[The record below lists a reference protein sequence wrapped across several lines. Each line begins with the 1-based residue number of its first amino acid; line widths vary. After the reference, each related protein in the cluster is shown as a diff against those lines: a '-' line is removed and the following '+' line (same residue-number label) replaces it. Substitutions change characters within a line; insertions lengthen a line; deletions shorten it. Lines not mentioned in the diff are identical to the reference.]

1 MTAIYPPTNPIA
13 KPRCETQSNWESLM
27 LLVKYLFTGVGV
39 QNSSP
44 SKLGDGQ
51 DGLKNNLRVS
61 SIIIAVNRRV
71 HKLEQMYRS
80 GRYRINHAVPT

>member
-1 MTAIYPPTNPIA
+1 MTAIYPPTNPIL
-13 KPRCETQSNWESLM
+13 KLHYETQSHWESLM
-27 LLVKYLFTGVGV
+27 LLVKYLFTGVGF
-39 QNSSP
+39 QNSNQ
-44 SKLGDGQ
+44 SKLGDDQ
-51 DGLKNNLRVS
+51 DNLKDNLRVS